1 MANED
6 KSEYKFLGNYKYCLH
21 VSNFDSTIHNLTEA
35 PTAEL
40 FGIITI
46 SISRQL
52 LSYTMSCWYIGDTQ
66 SSKTSIAI

>member
-6 KSEYKFLGNYKYCLH
+6 KSEYKFLGDYKYCLH

-46 SISRQL
+46 SISR
-52 LSYTMSCWYIGDTQ
+52 
-66 SSKTSIAI
+66 